1 MLEAY
6 LARARRAGS
15 ALARATGFAPVRAAW
30 LARGFGLGERDP
42 ACASTGR
49 AARPLRS
56 TSTDDGALLLE
67 QAGGR
72 RREIAAG
79 DVFYLDR

>member
-6 LARARRAGS
+6 LAALDRWLGRWQSAGFG
-15 ALARATGFAPVRAAW
+15 AVRQAW
-30 LARGFGLGERDP
+30 LARGFGLGGEIRL
-42 ACASTGR
+42 
-49 AARPLRS
+49 AARRGASCAAASS
-56 TSTDDGALLLE
+56 TSTDTGSLLLE

-79 DVFYLDR
+79 EVFYLDR

>member
-1 MLEAY
+1 M
-6 LARARRAGS
+6 RR
-15 ALARATGFAPVRAAW
+15 AW
-30 LARGFGLGERDP
+30 LARGFGLGGEIRLRLDRGELRGRFLDLTD
-42 ACASTGR
+42 TG
-49 AARPLRS
+49 S
-56 TSTDDGALLLE
+56 LLVE